1 MRPLTQKEAQ
11 LFFEKLSKFIGDN
24 AKALIERDD
33 GTWTFALHNLRV
45 YYLKESLFKLCP
57 PFAHKLILSAGI
69 CMGQFTKHGRFF
81 VQVTALPVIAPYAQY
96 KVWLKPSAELGF
108 LYGQHILN
116 EGIETMTEGTP
127 RNAGIVVYNH
137 NNLPIGLGVA
147 LQDSV
152 QRRLAAPT
160 IMVVARQGDLGEY
173 LRSES
178 TLA

>member
-11 LFFEKLSKFIGDN
+11 IFFEKLSKFIGDN
-24 AKALIERDD
+24 GKALIERED
-33 GTWTFALHNLRV
+33 GTWIFAIHNKRV
-45 YYLKESLFKLCP
+45 YYMKEELLNLCK
-57 PFAHKLILSAGI
+57 PFSFPLILSAGI
-69 CMGQFTKHGRFF
+69 CMGKFTKTGRFF
-81 VQVTALPVIAPYAQY
+81 LQITALPIIAPYAQY
-96 KVWLKPSAELGF
+96 KVWLKQSAELGF

-127 RNAGIVVYNH
+127 KNVGVVVYNH

-152 QRRLAAPT
+152 QRRLASPT
-160 IMVVARQGDLGEY
+160 IMVVARQADLGEY

-178 TLA
+178 NIA